1 MKKLIFIFITLLLCG
16 CGESEKELAEA
27 KALAEKEAE
36 KEKKSF
42 PIVIEEVGPGEI
54 RRVLKS
60 QARLESRKVA
70 HISPQVAGKIEE
82 RLMEEGL
89 VVKEGDILVKLSTPP
104 GAEIDMQRIEL
115 KISQSSLKLSR
126 EKNLKKKAPAAIA
139 DTVIEQTELQ
149 LKELQLDLSKRKEE
163 QALRTIKAPFDGALD
178 SVQGDIGQQVG
189 TGTVLAKLHDMSEL
203 RISVD
208 TTEARLQELRLHQK
222 VYLTLLSDQ
231 SQAEG
236 QVALIPSSINQ
247 DTGSGKVIVKLKNRP
262 KHWLAGAFVIVEFQ
276 MDLIKGD
283 IVIDK
288 NLIAYK
294 QNRPYVWLAVE
305 KEGTLIAKQVW
316 IKIGQKDEGKAI
328 ITEGLI
334 LNDKL
339 MIDGLKG
346 MREGMRVHIS
356 KSDAS

>member
-1 MKKLIFIFITLLLCG
+1 MCG
-16 CGESEKELAEA
+16 CGESEKELTEA

-36 KEKKSF
+36 LEKKSF
-42 PIVIEEVGPGEI
+42 PVVLSKVGPGEI

-70 HISPQVAGKIEE
+70 HISPLVAGKIEE
-82 RLMEEGL
+82 RFMEEGL
-89 VVKEGDILVKLSTPP
+89 VVEKGDVLVELSTPP
-104 GAEIDMQRIEL
+104 GFEIDMQRLEL
-115 KISQSSLKLSR
+115 KIAQSTLKLNR

-139 DTVIEQTELQ
+139 DTVIEQSELQ

-163 QALRTIKAPFDGALD
+163 QAYRSIKAPFGGALD
-178 SVQGDIGQQVG
+178 AVQGDIGQQVG

-208 TTEARLQELRLHQK
+208 TTEARLQELKLDQK

-231 SQAEG
+231 SHAEG
-236 QVALIPSSINQ
+236 RVALIPSSINQ
-247 DTGSGKVIVKLKNRP
+247 ETGSGKVIVKLKERP

-305 KEGTLIAKQVW
+305 KDDVLVAKQVW
-316 IKIGQKDEGKAI
+316 VKVGQKDDDKAVI
-328 ITEGLI
+328 LEGLI
-334 LNDKL
+334 VNGKL
-339 MIDGLKG
+339 ITDGLKG
-346 MREGMRVHIS
+346 MREGMRLH
-356 KSDAS
+356 KSEQEEL